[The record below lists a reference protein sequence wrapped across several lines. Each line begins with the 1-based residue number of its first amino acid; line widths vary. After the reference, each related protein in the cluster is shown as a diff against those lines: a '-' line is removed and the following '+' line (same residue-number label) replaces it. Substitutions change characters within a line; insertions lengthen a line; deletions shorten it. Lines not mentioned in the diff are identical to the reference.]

1 MVATPTA
8 LPDPDDTIVALAS
21 ASGPGLRAIVRI
33 SGRCASAAA
42 AAVFPGFTRE
52 PKRRLVS
59 GAVRLPEARVT
70 LPTDLYWF
78 PSPRSYTGQDVVEL
92 HTLSFPPL
100 VEPLAA

>member
-59 GAVRLPEARVT
+59 GAGRLPEARVA
-70 LPTDLYWF
+70 LPTGLYWF
-78 PSPRSYTGQDVVEL
+78 PSPRAYTGQDVVAL
-92 HTLSFPPL
+92 PPL
-100 VEPLAA
+100 SCPPLLQRLG